1 MLFRSEVCSN
11 CHPFYTGQQAR
22 LLDREGQVD
31 RFYKRLQVRQ
41 DYVSDLKAQT
51 EAKTSLSR
59 PLTELNLSAK
69 AIAALAN
76 AEMTTVGHVLTRLEG
91 GEKAL
96 LEVEGFGRKSL
107 IDLKKQLRQ
116 LGYELPAAASEIEV

>member
-1 MLFRSEVCSN
+1 M
-11 CHPFYTGQQAR
+11 
-22 LLDREGQVD
+22 
-31 RFYKRLQVRQ
+31 
-41 DYVSDLKAQT
+41 
-51 EAKTSLSR
+51 
-59 PLTELNLSAK
+59 TELALTAK
-69 AIAALAN
+69 AITALAA
-76 AEMTTVGHVLTRLEG
+76 AEMTTVGDVLTRLEG